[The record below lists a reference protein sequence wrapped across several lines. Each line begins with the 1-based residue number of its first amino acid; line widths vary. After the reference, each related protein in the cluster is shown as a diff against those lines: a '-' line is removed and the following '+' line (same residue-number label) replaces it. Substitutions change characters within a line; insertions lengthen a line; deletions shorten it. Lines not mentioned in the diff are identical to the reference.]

1 VIAARAVGGRL
12 REFVLVAAPAA
23 IGSFLLDLAL
33 DDPLS
38 G

>member
-1 VIAARAVGGRL
+1 VISRAVGGRL

-23 IGSFLLDLAL
+23 IGNFLLDLAL